1 MLIFSN
7 AKLRW
12 SLKETLVLFCS
23 AMFFISMPPTSAL
36 SSDNDTWRCAVN
48 IRLSNVSE
56 HSLIEYF
63 MTLQVKNT
71 IGRKINGV
79 SVVYKNFSG
88 DVIGNTQLFCGN
100 KGEDVE
106 PGSYAECSRS
116 LHSVDPEKLTR
127 GDFGQLG
134 ANILDQLQALSTVQ
148 FCDVLG
154 FTYQSK

>member
-1 MLIFSN
+1 MRLFSN
-7 AKLRW
+7 AKLR
-12 SLKETLVLFCS
+12 SLLNKNLAFFCS
-23 AMFFISMPPTSAL
+23 AMFFISMPPAIAL
-36 SSDNDTWRCAVN
+36 SSDNNVWRCAVN
-48 IRLSNVSE
+48 IRLSDVGE

-71 IGRKINGV
+71 TGRKINGV

-88 DVIGNTQLFCGN
+88 DVIGNTQLFCDN

-106 PGSYAECSRS
+106 PGSYAECGRS
-116 LHSVDPEKLTR
+116 LHSVEPEKLTR

>member
-1 MLIFSN
+1 MRLFNN
-7 AKLRW
+7 AKLR
-12 SLKETLVLFCS
+12 SLLNENLAFFCT
-23 AMFFISMPPTSAL
+23 AMFFISMHPTIAL
-36 SSDNDTWRCAVN
+36 SADNNTWRCAVN
-48 IRLSNVSE
+48 IRLSDVSE

-63 MTLQVKNT
+63 MTLQLKNT

-116 LHSVDPEKLTR
+116 LHTVDPEKLTR
-127 GDFGQLG
+127 GNFGQLA
-134 ANILDQLQALSTVQ
+134 ANILDQLQELSTVQ

-154 FTYQSK
+154 FTYRSK